1 MLYNLID
8 EFFNKIRLAAILVS
22 YLMDS
27 GLRRRRGRDGV
38 KVNAVLRRVMSVVLD
53 RLPVRVPVPAAATRS
68 GRRGRSGGGALEE
81 PLDLEEL
88 GGAEK
93 VLQLVLRD
101 GDLSGV
107 DEPEFVRVRDNH
119 FNLERGSRALP
130 DDVAYVLVLDVLYD
144 DDRVGV
150 LVLHQDVLE
159 PRRAGRQYRL
169 MRKSVVISST
179 S

>member
-38 KVNAVLRRVMSVVLD
+38 KVNAVLRRVMSAVVLD

-107 DEPEFVRVRDNH
+107 DEPGFVRVRDYH

-159 PRRAGRQYRL
+159 PRRAGR
-169 MRKSVVISST
+169 
-179 S
+179 